1 MEKINSS
8 SPKVR
13 ELIKVA
19 NIFALPKQNKL
30 PEKST
35 KILESANKSK
45 RLLSRKE
52 LNILCKNSH
61 CKAEKLEEIQH
72 RLPSLIN
79 EAKAILLRKQPEIT
93 EKGGS
98 LYPKERAEACWRDCF
113 HFARISIYGTAV
125 GETDITDKEGLKA
138 VHELYSILEV
148 PVDAL
153 AICLKELQLK
163 CREIYTER
171 NEREDIRL
179 LDGCFNHLAEKMNS
193 KK

>member
-52 LNILCKNSH
+52 LNILCKNSN
-61 CKAEKLEEIQH
+61 CKAEKLEEMQH

-113 HFARISIYGTAV
+113 HFARISIYGTAA
-125 GETDITDKEGLKA
+125 GNTNITDKQGLQA
-138 VHELYSILEV
+138 VQELYKILKV
-148 PVDAL
+148 PIDAL
-153 AICLKELQLK
+153 TLCLKELQENCK
-163 CREIYTER
+163 EIYSEG
-171 NEREDIRL
+171 NESTDLKL
-179 LDGCFNHLAEKMNS
+179 LDGCFNHLVEKMES
-193 KK
+193 IK

>member
-52 LNILCKNSH
+52 LNILCKNSN
-61 CKAEKLEEIQH
+61 CKAEKLEEMQH

-113 HFARISIYGTAV
+113 HFARISIYGTAA
-125 GETDITDKEGLKA
+125 GNTNITDKEGVKA
-138 VHELYSILEV
+138 VQELYSILEV
-148 PVDAL
+148 PVNAL
-153 AICLKELQLK
+153 MICLKELQVK
-163 CREIYTER
+163 CREIYSESTQQKDLE
-171 NEREDIRL
+171 L
-179 LDGCFNHLAEKMNS
+179 LDGCFNHLVATMQSME
-193 KK
+193 